1 MSRALSAAYLLAK
14 RGRQPLDI
22 WRVTQPE
29 RAGWAF
35 QSFEWAMASDLDLG
49 SDKWRWMG
57 KLRFDLYA
65 LLRMAT
71 LWRYQGTLRFRR
83 VGGTD
88 EWETLD
94 GQFLLLWANNMKWNS
109 HDVQLGPRAAFD
121 DGAADIVVIQR
132 ASRCGMLSEF
142 IDLSKGQVAEL
153 PWVEYLKVSAFELEP
168 LPRTPREPGMIAVDG
183 EEWPLAKTLV
193 EVLPQRL
200 TLLGGP
206 VPDTQPYA

>member
-1 MSRALSAAYLLAK
+1 
-14 RGRQPLDI
+14 
-22 WRVTQPE
+22 
-29 RAGWAF
+29 
-35 QSFEWAMASDLDLG
+35 MASDLDLG

-83 VGGTD
+83 VGGD

-193 EVLPQRL
+193 EVLPQQL